1 MKIEE
6 KTETSQICVIINLL
20 LDNNLKDKKIVFIKN
35 GFLSLTGKKFIK
47 YFNLTV
53 AVTLRDYLSR

>member
-35 GFLSLTGKKFIK
+35 GFLSLTG
-47 YFNLTV
+47 
-53 AVTLRDYLSR
+53 